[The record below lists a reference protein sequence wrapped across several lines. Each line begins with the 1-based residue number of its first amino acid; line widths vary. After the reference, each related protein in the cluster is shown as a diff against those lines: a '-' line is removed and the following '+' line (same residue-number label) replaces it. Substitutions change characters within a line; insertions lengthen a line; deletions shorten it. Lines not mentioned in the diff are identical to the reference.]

1 MVNTPSW
8 HRTKET
14 RTAPPE
20 SEQQYHELLMSLQR
34 LTGIGIWSYTVST
47 NGLWWSDQ
55 AKRIHRIDPEKTP
68 TLSDVVDQY
77 TERDQDRVIE
87 RFTDAVENV
96 NSFTVDAGLTG
107 EGTTERSIR
116 LYCEPRKEDGETVV
130 LYGGVQDV
138 TDVTR
143 REQRIEILRR
153 TSQKLRGSSSKQE
166 VAEIIADTA
175 KNILG
180 LVNTTVRL
188 VDENRSML
196 RTIEATE
203 ECVERAGNRPNYPVD
218 EETPAAR
225 TYRIGEPEIHT
236 NHENTADDHNR
247 GELRSG
253 LYVPIGNH
261 GVLSA
266 GDVVVDAFKEHD
278 LEAASLLGQLGA
290 EAITRIGWVKRSR
303 AV

>member
-1 MVNTPSW
+1 MDTLPW
-8 HRTKET
+8 DRTN
-14 RTAPPE
+14 E
-20 SEQQYHELLMSLQR
+20 SQRRVPATEQRYHELLESLQR
-34 LTGIGIWSYTVST
+34 LAGIGIWSYNVST
-47 NGLWWSDQ
+47 DKLWWSDR
-55 AKRIHRIDPEKTP
+55 AKRIHGIDPEQTP
-68 TLSDVVDQY
+68 TLPEVADRY
-77 TERDQDRVIE
+77 TERDRNRVME
-87 RFTDAVENV
+87 RFFDAVENTE
-96 NSFTVDAGLTG
+96 SFTIDVGLTG
-107 EGTTERSIR
+107 DGTTERSIR
-116 LYCEPRKEDGETVV
+116 LYCDSREEDGETVV
-130 LYGGVQDV
+130 LYGVVQDV
-138 TDVTR
+138 TDVKR

-153 TSQKLRGSSSKQE
+153 TSQKLRGSSSKQD
-166 VAEIIADTA
+166 VAEILAAAA

-188 VDENRSML
+188 VDENRSVL
-196 RTIEATE
+196 RAIEATE
-203 ECVERAGNRPNYPVD
+203 ECIERAGDRPNYPVD

-225 TYRIGEPEIHT
+225 TYRNSEPEMHV
-236 NHENTADDHNR
+236 NHEHTADDHNR

-303 AV
+303 AI

>member
-1 MVNTPSW
+1 MINTPPW
-8 HRTKET
+8 DRTNET
-14 RTAPPE
+14 HTILPE
-20 SEQQYHELLMSLQR
+20 SEHQYHELLASLQR
-34 LTGIGIWSYTVST
+34 LTGIGIWSYNVST
-47 NGLWWSDQ
+47 DELWWSDQ
-55 AKRIHRIDPEKTP
+55 AKQIHGIDPEQTP

-77 TERDQDRVIE
+77 TKRDQDRVTE
-87 RFTDAVENV
+87 RFADAVESV
-96 NSFTVDAGLTG
+96 KSFTVDAGLTG

-116 LYCEPRKEDGETVV
+116 LYCEPQKEDDETVV
-130 LYGGVQDV
+130 LYGVVQDV
-138 TDVTR
+138 TDVKR

-153 TSQKLRGSSSKQE
+153 TSQKLRGSSSKQD
-166 VAEIIADTA
+166 VAEIIADAA

-188 VDENRSML
+188 VDENRSIL

-203 ECVERAGNRPNYPVD
+203 ECVERAGDRPNYPVD

-225 TYRIGEPEIHT
+225 TYRRGEPEIHP
-236 NHENTADDHNR
+236 NHDHTADDHNR

-266 GDVVVDAFKEHD
+266 GDIVVDAFKGHD